1 LPPIGTATN
10 IKPSQQLMN
19 PFGSNLTDDTDGDE
33 RRLSIP
39 LSLFIPRSARR
50 DSTKASSEEGSD
62 DHVR

>member
-1 LPPIGTATN
+1 LPSIGTTTN
-10 IKPSQQLMN
+10 IKSSQQLMN
-19 PFGSNLTDDTDGDE
+19 PFGSNLTDDADGDE

-50 DSTKASSEEGSD
+50 DSTKTSEEGSD